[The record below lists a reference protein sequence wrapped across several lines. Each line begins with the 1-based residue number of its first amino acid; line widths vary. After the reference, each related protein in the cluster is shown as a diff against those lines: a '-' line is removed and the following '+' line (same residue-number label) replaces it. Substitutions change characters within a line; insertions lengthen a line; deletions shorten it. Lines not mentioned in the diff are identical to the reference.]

1 MQHVARNETANAAL
15 VGVNPD
21 LENRPSCLSKAT
33 WWLDFLISIFL
44 LSHQRKIW
52 IYRTKSIGTICCLL

>member
-33 WWLDFLISIFL
+33 
-44 LSHQRKIW
+44 
-52 IYRTKSIGTICCLL
+52 